1 MGLNKRGL
9 SSETLTSIILWVL
22 IAVLAGFSIYFLF
35 KRFGL
40 R

>member
-1 MGLNKRGL
+1 MNKKGFAFDNL
-9 SSETLTSIILWVL
+9 INILLWIL
-22 IAVLAGFSIYFLF
+22 ILILAGFSIYFLF